1 MLLHFIGDLG
11 GGGASRAARA
21 PLSFLS
27 SLLSLPRP
35 PRAEVGR
42 VRQRPFSTTS
52 RNAATAATAAA
63 SPTAPCGS
71 SPWSTPAPNEP
82 PRKRV
87 VVGMSG
93 GVDSSVAAWL
103 LLQQGCYDV
112 LGVHMVNWE
121 EADERGENAC
131 PSVAEYRDVQ
141 RVCRHIGIPVVQ
153 VNFVREYWN
162 DVFSPLL
169 EGYSEG
175 ITPNPD
181 ILCNQEIKFRVFLD
195 HALDTLGAD
204 LVATG
209 HYARTRAAAGA
220 AGAAGAAVGD
230 DGAGVLGV
238 SGSGGD
244 TSGGGAVGAGVGA
257 DMGVGCSSDA
267 GGGSGGGSG
276 SVVGGIC
283 GLYSDLFH
291 LDEGADAGAE
301 EGAQPLSSFPGMR
314 APPASP
320 AAALPHLLIS
330 GKDASKD
337 QSYFLSAVAGDTL
350 RKVLFPVGEL
360 TKPEVRAVARE
371 AGLHIADKAESMGIC
386 FVGKRRRFS
395 DFLNNYIELHDGW
408 FEDLHGTPI
417 CRHRGTCVWS
427 HIGVNMDGLLSCH

>member
-1 MLLHFIGDLG
+1 
-11 GGGASRAARA
+11 
-21 PLSFLS
+21 
-27 SLLSLPRP
+27 
-35 PRAEVGR
+35 
-42 VRQRPFSTTS
+42 
-52 RNAATAATAAA
+52 
-63 SPTAPCGS
+63 
-71 SPWSTPAPNEP
+71 
-82 PRKRV
+82 
-87 VVGMSG
+87 MSG

-103 LLQQGCYDV
+103 LQQQGCYDV

-209 HYARTRAAAGA
+209 HYARTRAAVNA
-220 AGAAGAAVGD
+220 AVAAVGD

-238 SGSGGD
+238 RGSGGD
-244 TSGGGAVGAGVGA
+244 TSGA

-267 GGGSGGGSG
+267 GGRSGSGSGSGSGG
-276 SVVGGIC
+276 VAGGIC
-283 GLYSDLFH
+283 GLYSDLFQ
-291 LDEGADAGAE
+291 LDAGADAGAE
-301 EGAQPLSSFPGMR
+301 AGAEAGAQPPSSFPGKR

-427 HIGVNMDGLLSCH
+427 HIG